1 MHYYLYTFTSKAVAE
16 KLLNFI
22 IIIIIII
29 AYNYNNN
36 VIKIEAIVQQQLQK
50 HNCI

>member
-16 KLLNFI
+16 KLLNF
-22 IIIIIII
+22 IIIIII